1 MSTFT
6 DPAEGTQAPHPRR
19 WQALGLLGVAQ
30 LMLILDVTVVAIA
43 IPQLGRDL
51 DMGREALTWV
61 MSAYTLA
68 FGGLM
73 LVGGRA
79 ADLFGARRQ
88 VLVGLTVFTT
98 ASLVAG
104 LSTDAS
110 AILGARAGQ
119 GVGAAMMSPAA
130 LSLVVRLFDG
140 EERSRALGIW
150 SALGGVGAALGVLLG
165 GVITAG
171 PGWEWVF
178 FVNVPIG
185 VAVGVGLL
193 RVVPSMPVVGDR
205 SRLDVVGAVLVTTA
219 TGVLIYA
226 FINAGDVGWGAGE
239 TVFLLVTGVALYGV
253 LATWLRAARNPLVPP
268 ALVARRPV
276 AAGTF
281 VLFVATA
288 LMVAM
293 FFLGT
298 FFLQDVRGHGPLATG
313 LMFLPLAAA
322 TMAGAQA
329 GERLFARLGGRTV
342 AVTGLLVTA
351 AGLLAASAADATAVK
366 VTAASVASVGLGALF
381 VVASVTALSNVEARQ
396 AGTASGLLSTFHELG
411 AASGAA
417 VMSGVVGAG
426 LAADSL
432 GAIERGYLV
441 AAAVAAGGAV
451 IAAVLIPGRP
461 RGSAG
466 DDATASGTGRHAPQ
480 RRPATTF
487 VQHYAEMV
495 LAMIVGMVTL
505 YPLWEIAT
513 GSAPESSWVNQVEV
527 EMLVMATAMTV
538 PMALWMVRRGHGL
551 QPVAE
556 MAAAMY
562 AGFVVLLPFL
572 WAGTLDDMGVM
583 VFGHVLMPTFMLG
596 AMLLR
601 RDEYAR
607 AHRADAV
614 VG

>member
-1 MSTFT
+1 MSTST
-6 DPAEGTQAPHPRR
+6 DPAAVTHTPHPRR

-51 DMGREALTWV
+51 EMGREALTWV

-88 VLVGLTVFTT
+88 VLVGLTVFTG

-110 AILGARAGQ
+110 TILGARAAQ
-119 GVGAAMMSPAA
+119 GVGAAMLSPAA

-140 EERSRALGIW
+140 EERNRALGIW

-185 VAVGVGLL
+185 LAVGVALL
-193 RVVPSMPVVGDR
+193 RVVPPMAVVGDR
-205 SRLDVVGAVLVTTA
+205 SRLDVVGAVLVTGA

-239 TVFLLVTGVALYGV
+239 TVGLLVAGVVLYGV
-253 LATWLRAARNPLVPP
+253 LATWLRMARNPLVPP
-268 ALVARRPV
+268 ALATRRPV
-276 AAGTF
+276 GAGTF

-322 TMAGAQA
+322 TMAGAHT
-329 GERLFARLGGRTV
+329 GERLLGRLGGRTV

-351 AGLLAASAADATAVK
+351 AGLLAASGADATAVK
-366 VTAASVASVGLGALF
+366 VTGASVASVGLGSLF
-381 VVASVTALSNVEARQ
+381 VVASVTALSNVEPHQ

-417 VMSGVVGAG
+417 VMSGVVGSG

-432 GAIERGYLV
+432 AAIERGYLV
-441 AAAVAAGGAV
+441 AAAVAAGAAV
-451 IAAVLIPGRP
+451 VAAVLIPGRP
-461 RGSAG
+461 RGTAAG
-466 DDATASGTGRHAPQ
+466 DDVPPETSGRAPEQ
-480 RRPATTF
+480 RPVKAF

-495 LAMIVGMVTL
+495 VAMLVGMVTL

-513 GSAPESSWVNQVEV
+513 GSAPESSWANRVEV

-538 PMALWMVRRGHGL
+538 PMALWMVRRGHGR
-551 QPVAE
+551 QPVVE
-556 MAAAMY
+556 MSAAMY
-562 AGFVVLLPFL
+562 AGFVLLFPLL

-583 VFGHVLMPTFMLG
+583 MYGHVLMPAFMLG

-601 RDEYAR
+601 REEYAH
-607 AHRADAV
+607 AHRAREV
-614 VG
+614 VV